1 MTRTASTILARCA
14 ASICAVAA
22 AALLSAPS
30 TAADTVFSTFN
41 GNWSGNGQIRL
52 DSGASERIKC
62 NAYYTPKEAGAGL
75 GLAIRCASASY
86 KIELRSQLKS
96 HGGKISGSWEERTF
110 NAAGDVTGL
119 ATGTRISLSV
129 AGGGMTGT
137 MSVSASGETQS
148 VTITTQ
154 GTGLKSVNINL
165 SRG

>member
-1 MTRTASTILARCA
+1 MNRSTSSVFAL
-14 ASICAVAA
+14 A
-22 AALLSAPS
+22 AALLLATPAGA
-30 TAADTVFSTFN
+30 TDAVFGTFN
-41 GNWSGNGQIRL
+41 GNWSGSGQIRL
-52 DSGASERIKC
+52 DSGASEKIKC
-62 NAYYTPKEAGAGL
+62 NAYYTPKDAGAGL

-96 HGGKISGSWEERTF
+96 QGGRISGSWEERNF
-110 NAAGDVTGL
+110 NAAGDVTGQ
-119 ATGTRISLSV
+119 ASGSKISLSV

-154 GTGLKSVNINL
+154 GTGLKSVNISL

>member
-1 MTRTASTILARCA
+1 MTKSISHAVLAAAVLMASPATAS
-14 ASICAVAA
+14 
-22 AALLSAPS
+22 
-30 TAADTVFSTFN
+30 DTVFSTFN
-41 GNWSGNGQIRL
+41 GNWTGTGQIRL
-52 DSGASERIKC
+52 DSGASEKIKC
-62 NAYYTPKEAGAGL
+62 NAYYTPKEAGAAL

-96 HGGKISGSWEERTF
+96 QGGRISGSWEERTF
-110 NAAGDVTGL
+110 NAAGDVTGQ
-119 ATGTRISLSV
+119 ASGSRISLSV

-137 MSVSASGETQS
+137 MSVSASGETQA